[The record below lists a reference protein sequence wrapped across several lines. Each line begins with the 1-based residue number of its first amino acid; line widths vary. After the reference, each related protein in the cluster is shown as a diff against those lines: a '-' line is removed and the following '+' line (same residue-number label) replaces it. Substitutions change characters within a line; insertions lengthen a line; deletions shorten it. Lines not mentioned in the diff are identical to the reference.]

1 MCLICVE
8 YEKEKLSLNE
18 AFRNLEE
25 MKESVGEEHY
35 DKTKDFLI
43 EEAMNKQWGHFYFG
57 RDVDEYSFEDES
69 WEITGFG
76 D

>member
-8 YEKEKLSLNE
+8 YEKGKLKTNE

-25 MKESVGEEHY
+25 MKESVGSKHYEEL
-35 DKTKDFLI
+35 KAVLT
-43 EEAMNKQWGHFYFG
+43 EEALNEYWGVPYFG
-57 RDVDEYSFEDES
+57 RDVDEYNFDDEY
-69 WEITGFG
+69 WEKIGFG